1 MIIPQD
7 TIVHQNQQPV
17 VEEPVEVLNAVSPPD
32 SASVSHAPK
41 HPYQVLRQLPADATP
56 AQQDSAIQATFHPE
70 VKHISGQPDT
80 LHLPGHD
87 VGKNVKEV
95 NIPQYY
101 RENFFSKDPM
111 YHPEINGG
119 RYGMAGDPMPYA
131 IRHDDVITGLLLGC
145 FILVMIA
152 FSRVRHFILR
162 QIKDFFYIPR
172 SERTTEVTETTSEF
186 RFQFFLVFHTCI
198 LWALLCFFY
207 VQENVAQTFI
217 LKSPYH
223 LIALFAGSILIY
235 YLLKALLYTILNQI
249 FFDGKKNGQ
258 WLKSQLFLISMTGIV
273 LLPLVLLLSYFDL
286 SLHNAVIYA
295 LIVLILVKI
304 LTFYKCYVIF
314 FRGNAFSF
322 QFILYLCALEIV
334 PLIIL
339 FGILRI
345 VVDYLK
351 INF

>member
-17 VEEPVEVLNAVSPPD
+17 VEEPVEVLNAASPVD
-32 SASVSHAPK
+32 SASVSRAPK

-70 VKHISGQPDT
+70 IKHISGQPDT

-87 VGKNVKEV
+87 VGKSVKEV

-223 LIALFAGSILIY
+223 LIALFAG
-235 YLLKALLYTILNQI
+235 A
-249 FFDGKKNGQ
+249 
-258 WLKSQLFLISMTGIV
+258 FLIRVECKVVVCDDLPQLKRPLASIIDLIHRRITELVQPSLILSLLIRAIV
-273 LLPLVLLLSYFDL
+273 LSIPWLNISGGEI
-286 SLHNAVIYA
+286 VIR
-295 LIVLILVKI
+295 IVREDQREFQISHQASVKI
-304 LTFYKCYVIF
+304 HKVEL
-314 FRGNAFSF
+314 
-322 QFILYLCALEIV
+322 
-334 PLIIL
+334 
-339 FGILRI
+339 
-345 VVDYLK
+345 
-351 INF
+351 

>member
-1 MIIPQD
+1 MIVLQD

-17 VEEPVEVLNAVSPPD
+17 VEEPVEVLNAASSVD
-32 SASVSHAPK
+32 SASVPQSPR

-70 VKHISGQPDT
+70 IKHISAQPDT

-87 VGKNVKEV
+87 VGKSAKDV

-101 RENFFSKDPM
+101 RENFFSKDPL

-119 RYGMAGDPMPYA
+119 RYGMAGDPMPYS

-152 FSRVRHFILR
+152 FSRIGHFMLR

-172 SERTTEVTETTSEF
+172 SELTTEVSETTGEF
-186 RFQFFLVFHTCI
+186 RFQFFLVIHTCVI
-198 LWALLCFFY
+198 CALMCFFY
-207 VQENVAQTFI
+207 VQENIAQTFI

-223 LIALFAGSILIY
+223 LIGLFAAIFLVY
-235 YLLKALLYTILNQI
+235 YLIKALLYTIVNQI
-249 FFDGKKNGQ
+249 FFGGKKNRQ
-258 WLKSQLFLISMTGIV
+258 WLKSQLFIIAMMGIV

-286 SLHNAVIYA
+286 TIHNAIIYA
-295 LIVLILVKI
+295 LVVLILVKI
-304 LTFYKCYVIF
+304 LSFYKCYVIF
-314 FRGNAFSF
+314 FRGNALSL

-334 PLIIL
+334 PIFLL
-339 FGILRI
+339 FEVLRI
-345 VVDYLK
+345 VIDYLK

>member
-1 MIIPQD
+1 MVVQQD

-17 VEEPVEVLNAVSPPD
+17 VEEPVEVLSTAPSVDSVPVSQK
-32 SASVSHAPK
+32 PK
-41 HPYQVLRQLPADATP
+41 HPYQVLRTLPADATP

-70 VKHISGQPDT
+70 VKHISSQPDT

-87 VGKNVKEV
+87 VGKSAKDV

-101 RENFFSKDPM
+101 RENFFSKDPL

-131 IRHDDVITGLLLGC
+131 IRQDDVITGLLLGC

-152 FSRVRHFILR
+152 FSRLRHFILR
-162 QIKDFFYIPR
+162 QIKDFFYVPH
-172 SERTTEVTETTSEF
+172 SERTTVVTETTSEF
-186 RFQFFLVFHTCI
+186 RFQFFLVFHTCV
-198 LWALLCFFY
+198 LCALLSFFY
-207 VQENVAQTFI
+207 VQENVSQTFI

-223 LIALFAGSILIY
+223 LIALFTASFVVF
-235 YLLKALLYTILNQI
+235 YLVKAFLYTVINKI
-249 FFDGKKNGQ
+249 FFDGKKNEQ
-258 WLKSQLFLISMTGIV
+258 WLKSQLFLISMMGVV

-286 SLHNAVIYA
+286 TLNNALIYA
-295 LIVLILVKI
+295 LVVLILVKI

-314 FRGNAFSF
+314 FRRNALSL

-334 PLIIL
+334 PLFI
-339 FGILRI
+339 FYGVLRI

>member
-7 TIVHQNQQPV
+7 TIVHQGHQPV
-17 VEEPVEVLNAVSPPD
+17 TEESVEVLTPTPKADSIPVST
-32 SASVSHAPK
+32 APK

-70 VKHISGQPDT
+70 IKHISTQPDT

-87 VGKNVKEV
+87 VGKSVKEV
-95 NIPQYY
+95 NIPQYF
-101 RENFFSKDPM
+101 RENFFSNDPL

-131 IRHDDVITGLLLGC
+131 IRHDDVITGLLLAC

-152 FSRVRHFILR
+152 FSRVGHFILR
-162 QIKDFFYIPR
+162 QIKDFFYVPR

-186 RFQFFLVFHTCI
+186 RYQFFLVIHTCL
-198 LWALLCFFY
+198 LWALLCFLY

-223 LIALFAGSILIY
+223 LIALFAGSFLVY
-235 YLLKALLYTILNQI
+235 YLLKALLYTIINQI
-249 FFDGKKNGQ
+249 FFDGKKNEQ
-258 WLKSQLFLISMTGIV
+258 WLKSQLFLVAMMGIV

-295 LIVLILVKI
+295 LVVLILVKI
-304 LTFYKCYVIF
+304 LTFYKCHVIF
-314 FRGNAFSF
+314 FSRNALSL

-334 PLIIL
+334 PLFVF

>member
-7 TIVHQNQQPV
+7 TIVHQGHQPV
-17 VEEPVEVLNAVSPPD
+17 TEESVEVLSPVPKTDSIPVS
-32 SASVSHAPK
+32 SAPK

-70 VKHISGQPDT
+70 IKHISTQPDT

-87 VGKNVKEV
+87 VGKSIKEV

-101 RENFFSKDPM
+101 RENFFSNDSL
-111 YHPEINGG
+111 YHPEISGG

-152 FSRVRHFILR
+152 FSRIGHFTLR

-172 SERTTEVTETTSEF
+172 SELTTEVTETTGEF
-186 RFQFFLVFHTCI
+186 RYQFFLVLHTSL

-217 LKSPYH
+217 LKSTYH
-223 LIALFAGSILIY
+223 LIALFAASFIVY
-235 YLLKALLYTILNQI
+235 YLLKSFFYTIINLI
-249 FFDGKKNGQ
+249 FFDSKKNEQ
-258 WLKSQLFLISMTGIV
+258 WLKSQLFLISMTGVV
-273 LLPLVLLLSYFDL
+273 LLPLVLLQSYFDL
-286 SLHNAVIYA
+286 TTHNAVIYA
-295 LIVLILVKI
+295 LVVLILVKI
-304 LTFYKCYVIF
+304 LSFYKCYVIF
-314 FRGNAFSF
+314 FRRNALSL
-322 QFILYLCALEIV
+322 QFILYFCALEIV
-334 PLIIL
+334 PLFIF
-339 FGILRI
+339 FGILRV